1 MQDLYLAWLLETSSK
16 LHLWPIYNRSCPSN
30 MQYISLHRL
39 QYPPILHLVI
49 DRLSSLRFRQ
59 GEATCL
65 A

>member
-1 MQDLYLAWLLETSSK
+1 MQDLYLAWPLDASSK
-16 LHLWPIYNRSCPSN
+16 LHLRPISDHSGPSD
-30 MQYISLHRL
+30 MQYIALHRL